1 MLLGQGRG
9 WGSPLVLMGPTSPHP
24 CCVCTAARL
33 LSLTQ
38 TEFLSHYSSSSGALL
53 APGHVLRYDCL
64 VQHFT
69 QSSGP
74 LPDEGSTAISTG
86 YREAWGL
93 RGELESG
100 PCVSSTCRAAEVW
113 SHPPRAP
120 APSHTCWAE
129 GTLRHSSPPACFLL
143 TPPHPPHPSA
153 CVCV

>member
-1 MLLGQGRG
+1 MGVPIGADG
-9 WGSPLVLMGPTSPHP
+9 PHVSPFLPCLYSSPAP
-24 CCVCTAARL
+24 F
-33 LSLTQ
+33 SDSY

-74 LPDEGSTAISTG
+74 VPDEGSTPISTG

-113 SHPPRAP
+113 SHPRRAP

-129 GTLRHSSPPACFLL
+129 GTLRPSSPPACFLL

>member
-9 WGSPLVLMGPTSPHP
+9 WGSPSVSPF
-24 CCVCTAARL
+24 L
-33 LSLTQ
+33 LCLCSSPAPFSDSDTV
-38 TEFLSHYSSSSGALL
+38 FLSHYSSSSGPFL

-69 QSSGP
+69 QGSCP

-100 PCVSSTCRAAEVW
+100 PCVSSTPRAAEVW
-113 SHPPRAP
+113 SHPCRAP

-129 GTLRHSSPPACFLL
+129 GTLRHSLHLQPAFSSHLL
-143 TPPHPPHPSA
+143 ILHTPLL